1 MSKVF
6 EINSYLHKYYHH
18 SYYSIKTV
26 VDVLVDEE
34 NLDLIVIDN
43 AVYEKFVELRYLE
56 KNKNIYLVKLNQSTK
71 SIKNLINI
79 LNVFSSKNLKK
90 HSKVAVI
97 GGGTLQDIIA
107 SACCMYFRGL
117 KWIFVP
123 TTVLSQGDSC
133 VGSKTSI
140 DSENSKNQY
149 GFFYPP
155 QKILACREFLT
166 TLDFIELIS
175 GFGDVLHYLLPYSA
189 GIIGLKELIKSLNK
203 KNSMV
208 DLASNLS
215 QKAMFV
221 KAKMVEIDEF
231 DNCERYIFNYGHT
244 FGHSLEK
251 SSDKYLPHGVGVLFG
266 ILIANSL
273 SKIAESLKEQ
283 NNLIEKLINDINS
296 MGYLKQYT
304 FSFERISKQLKKD
317 KKNDHSGLVKC
328 IIPCSISE
336 ALWICPGYK
345 SFYGLKAIN
354 LNIKQ
359 CLNAIRDI
367 DSISCISFVD

>member
-1 MSKVF
+1 MTNIF
-6 EINSYLHKYYHH
+6 EISSYIHKYYHQ
-18 SYYSIKTV
+18 SYSSINKV
-26 VDVLVDEE
+26 VDVLLAED
-34 NLDLIVIDN
+34 NLELVVIDN
-43 AVYEKFVELRYLE
+43 AVFEKFLELGKLK

-71 SIKNLINI
+71 SIKNLVNI
-79 LNVFSSKNLKK
+79 LDVFSSKNLKK
-90 HSKVAVI
+90 HSEVAVI

-155 QKILACREFLT
+155 KKILACKEFLT

-175 GFGDVLHYLLPYSA
+175 GFGDVLHYLLPYNS
-189 GIIGLKELIKSLNK
+189 GISGLKQLIKSLN
-203 KNSMV
+203 NSESMV

-221 KAKMVEIDEF
+221 KSKMVEIDEF
-231 DNCERYIFNYGHT
+231 DTFERYIFNYGHT

-273 SKIAESLKEQ
+273 SKIKECLKEQ
-283 NNLIEKLINDINS
+283 NNLIEKLINDVNS
-296 MGYLKQYT
+296 LGYLDNYT
-304 FSFERISKQLKKD
+304 FSIEKITKQLKKD
-317 KKNDHSGLVKC
+317 KKNDNTGLVKC
-328 IIPCSISE
+328 IVPCPISE
-336 ALWICPGYK
+336 SVWICPGFK

-354 LNIKQ
+354 LSIGQ
-359 CLNAIRDI
+359 CLTAILEI
-367 DSISCISFVD
+367 DRISGVSFID